1 MLHIVV
7 EWEWSVVQS
16 ISFSHYIASL
26 CPCQVTINS
35 ASTTTTI
42 YCRFGILLSSL
53 EAVEPCDFE
62 GYVCSKLL
70 LDHRVW
76 LSLYWS
82 FFTHQVYA
90 QMLVPFLVQT
100 RFEQQSIFF
109 LPSYSSSVFVP
120 LNIVVSLN
128 IVFWI
133 LYFDIIEYFHVICTN
148 TAEGQ
153 AWKQASL
160 CLPLDRSLW
169 STIKMYVINNM
180 FVKQSWNKYWL
191 IDWYFNPS
199 L

>member
-1 MLHIVV
+1 
-7 EWEWSVVQS
+7 
-16 ISFSHYIASL
+16 
-26 CPCQVTINS
+26 
-35 ASTTTTI
+35 
-42 YCRFGILLSSL
+42 
-53 EAVEPCDFE
+53 
-62 GYVCSKLL
+62 
-70 LDHRVW
+70 
-76 LSLYWS
+76 
-82 FFTHQVYA
+82 
-90 QMLVPFLVQT
+90 MLVPFLVQT

-180 FVKQSWNKYWL
+180 FVKQSWNKYWIEL
-191 IDWYFNPS
+191 NWFHSSSETKLQWWNLLWKTNLRRPISGPKVGQCLELPEINTIPDKCHSASSASKRKVPPF
-199 L
+199 

>member
-1 MLHIVV
+1 M
-7 EWEWSVVQS
+7 
-16 ISFSHYIASL
+16 
-26 CPCQVTINS
+26 
-35 ASTTTTI
+35 
-42 YCRFGILLSSL
+42 
-53 EAVEPCDFE
+53 
-62 GYVCSKLL
+62 CSKHLL
-70 LDHRVW
+70 VHRVW

-120 LNIVVSLN
+120 LNIVIYLNIVVPLNIVVSLN

-133 LYFDIIEYFHVICTN
+133 LYFDIIEYFPAICTN

-160 CLPLDRSLW
+160 CLPLDCLLW
-169 STIKMYVINNM
+169 STITMSVINNM
-180 FVKQSWNKYWL
+180 YVKQSWNKYWL
-191 IDWYFNPS
+191 IDWLTKDFRVWGAPIET
-199 L
+199 

>member
-1 MLHIVV
+1 
-7 EWEWSVVQS
+7 
-16 ISFSHYIASL
+16 
-26 CPCQVTINS
+26 
-35 ASTTTTI
+35 
-42 YCRFGILLSSL
+42 
-53 EAVEPCDFE
+53 
-62 GYVCSKLL
+62 
-70 LDHRVW
+70 
-76 LSLYWS
+76 
-82 FFTHQVYA
+82 
-90 QMLVPFLVQT
+90 MLVPFLVQT

-191 IDWYFNPS
+191 IDWLTWKLEPS
-199 L
+199 RWQVHKSIFQIKATLTYGHWGGEKTHYWLLRRPVQAEDPPFTSPLPRAWGVKD

>member
-1 MLHIVV
+1 
-7 EWEWSVVQS
+7 
-16 ISFSHYIASL
+16 
-26 CPCQVTINS
+26 
-35 ASTTTTI
+35 
-42 YCRFGILLSSL
+42 
-53 EAVEPCDFE
+53 
-62 GYVCSKLL
+62 
-70 LDHRVW
+70 
-76 LSLYWS
+76 
-82 FFTHQVYA
+82 
-90 QMLVPFLVQT
+90 MLVPFLVQT

-191 IDWYFNPS
+191 IDWVASTGDLVHSSILPRTFEQVQKLWAGDVSVQVWVEGCKKPRKRVVFDQTRGES
-199 L
+199 PRVDKKPTLFLGIKV